1 MVHLKSFSKSN
12 LHFFGSAYMLIF
24 GELDIT
30 RHKKSCK
37 AAGGFLIINVGI
49 KGFISQLE
57 LA

>member
-1 MVHLKSFSKSN
+1 
-12 LHFFGSAYMLIF
+12 MLIF